1 MGGVHR
7 GWARFSDRAGV
18 PVPFPP
24 ALAGSGRTG
33 HARRWKG
40 NLSLIFRNILRD
52 LLTATSG
59 SVGAIFLDKQ
69 GESVEVTTERP
80 FDTDDHDLKVI
91 GAYQGIFLAQLHR
104 ICETLGAGPPRRFKL
119 EFLLT
124 TILSCDLKDGYYL
137 VLIVEAGT
145 NEGLAWH
152 KLEGCRDRLLAE
164 M

>member
-1 MGGVHR
+1 M
-7 GWARFSDRAGV
+7 
-18 PVPFPP
+18 
-24 ALAGSGRTG
+24 T
-33 HARRWKG
+33 
-40 NLSLIFRNILRD
+40 FRDILRD
-52 LLTATSG
+52 LLNSTSG
-59 SVGAIFLDKQ
+59 SIGAMFLDQQ

-104 ICETLGAGPPRRFKL
+104 ICNSLEAGHPRRFKL
-119 EFLLT
+119 QFLLT
-124 TILSCDLKDGYYL
+124 SILSCDLRDGYYL

-152 KLEGCRDRLLAE
+152 KLDACRDRLLAE